1 MKALLT
7 ICFSA
12 LVSASFSQHTA
23 GDPLLSMAGYTP
35 GFADAFSQGSN
46 ASILASLRKRT
57 AGIYAEQRFMIAEW
71 KTAIAAAALP
81 TRPGNFGCL
90 LYYSGTENYAAIQT
104 SLAYARNFGSRVDA
118 GLQFHYNHAT
128 TPGYASSGGLGYS
141 VSVLFHLND
150 KFSCGIHFSSQPE
163 EGLPDK
169 AVNKLPDKFGF
180 GLGYKISELVF
191 LTTEIIK
198 EKNAPVN
205 FNAGLHYAFHEKI
218 FFRVAI
224 TSATSSWQLGA
235 GIRWKQCRLLIMA
248 SVHPVLGA
256 TPGLLL
262 MVEEK
267 TIK

>member
-1 MKALLT
+1 MKRLLT
-7 ICFSA
+7 ICFLA
-12 LVSASFSQHTA
+12 LAFSGLSQEPA
-23 GDPLLSMAGYTP
+23 GNALLTMAGYTP
-35 GFADAFSQGSN
+35 AFADAFSQQGN
-46 ASILASLRKRT
+46 ASVLASLRKRS
-57 AGIYAEQRFMIAEW
+57 AGIYSEQRFMIAEW
-71 KTAIAAAALP
+71 KTVIAAAALP
-81 TRPGNFGCL
+81 TRSGNFGCCL
-90 LYYSGTENYAAIQT
+90 SYSGTENYAAIHS
-104 SLAYARNFGSRVDA
+104 SLAYARNFGSRIDA
-118 GLQFHYNHAT
+118 GLQFHYSHAAM
-128 TPGYASSGGLGYS
+128 PGYTALSGIGYS
-141 VSVLFHLND
+141 VSLLFHLNE
-150 KFSCGIHFSSQPE
+150 KFSSGIQFSSPPE
-163 EGLPDK
+163 QAWQDK
-169 AVNKLPDKFGF
+169 TLKKLPEKFGF
-180 GLGYKISELVF
+180 GLGYKVSELVF
-191 LTTEIIK
+191 LTSEITK